1 MKQIPGV
8 AHIQFFE
15 CILNTIFCVAQGKEA
30 ELHKLRMHFAA
41 SQRSDHWKRYSPKT
55 CLDLT

>member
-1 MKQIPGV
+1 MKQIQSI

-15 CILNTIFCVAQGKEA
+15 CILNTILCVAQGEEA

-41 SQRSDHWKRYSPKT
+41 SQRSDL
-55 CLDLT
+55 CILTSC